1 MEPLQ
6 IGVEAFAALLQ
17 VGASHSTLIIDHA
30 LSTARVYPPG
40 PDPHRLLQSLL
51 AESPFNTT
59 AVRLGFGRWGWRC
72 TAAQPLWTMLTKI
85 FGGSLPLS
93 EMAMRPHQGP
103 AAAQPRARA
112 GERAAARGLPPWD
125 HNNCGRAPLLAIL

>member
-59 AVRLGFGRWGWRC
+59 AVRLGLGR
-72 TAAQPLWTMLTKI
+72 
-85 FGGSLPLS
+85 S
-93 EMAMRPHQGP
+93 
-103 AAAQPRARA
+103 
-112 GERAAARGLPPWD
+112 
-125 HNNCGRAPLLAIL
+125 LLALHRGSATVDHAH